1 MTSSFQIPLNGYFDE
16 IDGSSKKIRNLDDSE
31 ATKHETPTKDAI
43 SLVGVSQSSPSPM
56 QKDPSTGGFLNG
68 T

>member
-43 SLVGVSQSSPSPM
+43 SLVGISQSSPSPM
-56 QKDPSTGGFLNG
+56 
-68 T
+68 